1 MSVEPRWYE
10 YLGMCV
16 VIPASL
22 FVTVWL
28 IGWLTGSDP
37 LIDEIWRL
45 RGKNSALRERLAELE
60 GRTVS
65 DAETLRSVIATQPR
79 PAPVVDADAPLPEP
93 PHAKTGH

>member
-1 MSVEPRWYE
+1 MSVEPRWCE
-10 YLGMCV
+10 YIGMCV

-28 IGWLTGSDP
+28 VGWLTNSDP

-65 DAETLRSVIATQPR
+65 DNETLRGVIAKLPR
-79 PAPVVDADAPLPEP
+79 PAPVVDADAPRQ
-93 PHAKTGH
+93 

>member
-10 YLGMCV
+10 YIGMCV

-28 IGWLTGSDP
+28 IGWLTNSDQ

-65 DAETLRSVIATQPR
+65 DNETLRSVIAQRPR
-79 PAPVVDADAPLPEP
+79 PAPVVDADSPRQ
-93 PHAKTGH
+93 